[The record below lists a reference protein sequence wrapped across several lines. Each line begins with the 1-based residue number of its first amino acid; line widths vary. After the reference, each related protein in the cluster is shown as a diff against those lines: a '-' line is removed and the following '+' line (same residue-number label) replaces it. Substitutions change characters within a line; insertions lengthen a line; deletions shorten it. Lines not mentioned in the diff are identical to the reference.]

1 VYEARTSVK
10 PANQLV
16 VLAGEVA
23 SLRADNDLQKGAG
36 DLAAL
41 RPNGYFRSFPH
52 HRTDER
58 RLRAEVPGAIAPEHR
73 RPLAQASKPAA

>member
-1 VYEARTSVK
+1 MRMVG
-10 PANQLV
+10 P
-16 VLAGEVA
+16 GEVA
-23 SLRADNDLQKGAG
+23 SLRAGNDLQKGAG

-58 RLRAEVPGAIAPEHR
+58 RLRAEVPGAVAPEYR
-73 RPLAQASKPAA
+73 RPQAVNNYPTL